1 MNGHVDITQR
11 QDMSSEPAKSAS
23 EQLAVPVQFLK
34 GVGPQR
40 AALLERLGLKT
51 AADVLFFF
59 PRAYEDQSQ
68 LRAIEELTEGQATS
82 VSGVIEEIDAR
93 TSAEGRSVLG
103 VLVRQGTRHI
113 RALWF
118 NQPYLREKFVIGQRI
133 VLSGVPRQRGL
144 RWEMPHPRFQLLAE
158 DEQAAGGQILP
169 VYPLTEG
176 IAQHQI
182 RRLVRTVVDQYADV
196 VEEVFPAHLLAQW
209 SLCTIQEA
217 LRGIH
222 APASPAELERARHRL
237 VYQELLVLQLAV
249 ALRRLKARQESRAPC
264 LPATAKI
271 DARIM
276 RLFRYELTADQRQ
289 AIREV
294 AADMERNIPMNRLLH
309 GDVGTGKTAVAQ
321 YAMLLAV
328 AHGYQAVLMAPTE
341 VLARQHARTLQQ
353 DLQQSQV
360 RIGLL
365 TGTLT
370 NAQRRDLLDAIGEH
384 RIDLIVGTHAVL
396 QSDVQ
401 FARLGLVI
409 IDEQH
414 RFGVKQRAALRQAGL
429 DPHYLVMSATPIPR
443 TVTMTLF
450 GDLDLSTLK
459 QGPPGRQ
466 IVHTYL
472 GTPVQRPRWWEF
484 FRKKLREGRQGYVIA
499 PLVDESSSE
508 SLANV
513 EKMFEQLVNDE
524 LEAFRVDLVHGQ
536 QRPLEKDTAM
546 EAFRQGKTQVL
557 VATSVVEVGIDVPN
571 ATLMTLESG
580 ERFGLAQLHQ
590 LRGRISRG
598 AHAGY
603 LCVFTTS
610 TSKDAQERLE
620 AFREVTDGFELAEID
635 FRLRGPGNLFGSQQ
649 HGLPPLR
656 IADLQR
662 DAELVQKARTDAQ
675 NLVAADPQLG
685 RSLTGPP
692 APHDTAALRPRSR
705 IGRRR
710 LRGERRLAGTVSPP
724 LSASSATSAVEYY
737 VRLFTTQWKPEVQ
750 VLMLH

>member
-1 MNGHVDITQR
+1 
-11 QDMSSEPAKSAS
+11 MSSEPAKTAS

-59 PRAYEDQSQ
+59 PRDYEDHSQ
-68 LRAIEELTEGQATS
+68 LRAVEELTEGQATS

-118 NQPYLREKFVIGQRI
+118 NQPYLREKFAIGQRI

-158 DEQAAGGQILP
+158 DEEAAGGQILP
-169 VYPLTEG
+169 VYSLTEG
-176 IAQHQI
+176 IAQHQM
-182 RRLVRTVVDQYADV
+182 RRLVHGVVDESAGV
-196 VEEVFPAHLLAQW
+196 VEEVFPAHLLAEW
-209 SLCTIQEA
+209 SLCPIHEA

-222 APASPAELERARHRL
+222 SPASPAELERARHRL

-249 ALRRLKARQESRAPC
+249 ALRRLKSRQESRAPC

-370 NAQRRDLLDAIGEH
+370 NAQRRELLDAIGEH

-472 GTPVQRPRWWEF
+472 ATPEQRPRWWEF

-499 PLVDESSSE
+499 PLVDESSTE

-513 EKMFEQLVNDE
+513 EKMFEQLVNEE

-536 QRPLEKDTAM
+536 QKPLEKETAM

-610 TSKDAQERLE
+610 TNKDAQAAAR
-620 AFREVTDGFELAEID
+620 
-635 FRLRGPGNLFGSQQ
+635 
-649 HGLPPLR
+649 GLPPTCGRLRTGGDRFPAARSRKSLWEPAAR
-656 IADLQR
+656 IAAAAHCEPSAGR
-662 DAELVQKARTDAQ
+662 RTRAEGAHRRTDS
-675 NLVAADPQLG
+675 G
-685 RSLTGPP
+685 RSGPAVGRSVPGPP
-692 APHDTAALRPRSR
+692 APHDAAALRPRPR
-705 IGRRR
+705 IG
-710 LRGERRLAGTVSPP
+710 
-724 LSASSATSAVEYY
+724 
-737 VRLFTTQWKPEVQ
+737 
-750 VLMLH
+750 

>member
-1 MNGHVDITQR
+1 MNTDA
-11 QDMSSEPAKSAS
+11 AKSAL
-23 EQLAVPVQFLK
+23 EQLAVPVQYLK
-34 GVGPQR
+34 GIGPQR

-51 AADVLFFF
+51 AADMLFFF
-59 PRAYEDQSQ
+59 PRDYEDHSQ
-68 LRAIEELTEGQATS
+68 LRVVEELTEGQATS

-103 VLVRQGTRHI
+103 VLVRQGARHI

-118 NQPYLREKFVIGQRI
+118 NQPYLRERFAVGQRI
-133 VLSGVPRQRGL
+133 VLSGVPRQRGF

-158 DEQAAGGQILP
+158 NEAAAGGQVLP
-169 VYPLTEG
+169 IYSLTEG
-176 IAQHQI
+176 IPQHQM
-182 RRLVRTVVDQYADV
+182 RRLVRSVVDQFAGV
-196 VEEVFPAHLLAQW
+196 VEEVFPADLLAKW
-209 SLCTIQEA
+209 NLCAIHDA

-222 APASPAELERARHRL
+222 TPASVGELERARHRL
-237 VYQELLVLQLAV
+237 VYQELLIMQLAV
-249 ALRRLKARQESRAPC
+249 ALRRLKLRRESQAPS

-271 DARIM
+271 DARIL
-276 RLFRYELTADQRQ
+276 RLFRYELTDDQRQ

-294 AADMERNIPMNRLLH
+294 AADMERTVPMNRLLH

-328 AHGYQAVLMAPTE
+328 AHGCQAVLMAPTE

-353 DLQQSQV
+353 DLQHSQV

-370 NAQRRDLLDAIGEH
+370 ASQRRELLDAIREH
-384 RIDLIVGTHAVL
+384 RRDLIVGTHAVL

-401 FARLGLVI
+401 FARLGLVV

-414 RFGVKQRAALRQAGL
+414 RFGVRQRAALRQAGL

-450 GDLDLSTLK
+450 GDLDFSTLK

-466 IVHTYL
+466 VVHTYL
-472 GTPVQRPRWWEF
+472 GTPEQRPRWWEF

-499 PLVDESSSE
+499 PLVDEGSSE

-513 EKMFEQLVNDE
+513 EKMFEQLVNEE

-536 QRPLEKDTAM
+536 QKPLEKDAAM
-546 EAFRQGKTQVL
+546 EAFRLGKTQVL
-557 VATSVVEVGIDVPN
+557 VATSVVEVGVDVPN
-571 ATLMTLESG
+571 ATLMTLENG

-590 LRGRISRG
+590 LRGRVSRG
-598 AHAGY
+598 AHPGY
-603 LCVFTTS
+603 LCVFATS
-610 TSKDAQERLE
+610 ANKDSQQRLA
-620 AFREVTDGFELAEID
+620 AFQRVTDGFELAEID
-635 FRLRGPGNLFGSQQ
+635 FQLRGPGNLFGSQQ

-662 DAELVQKARTDAQ
+662 DAALVQKARVDAQ
-675 NLVAADPQLG
+675 ALVEADPQLADP
-685 RSLTGPP
+685 SL
-692 APHDTAALRPRSR
+692 A
-705 IGRRR
+705 R
-710 LRGERRLAGTVSPP
+710 LRRMTLLRYGRALELGDVG
-724 LSASSATSAVEYY
+724 
-737 VRLFTTQWKPEVQ
+737 
-750 VLMLH
+750 